1 MVRESVGLMV
11 RAAVT
16 PEVSIAPTLS
26 TVVIPVV
33 ASGVQVRAIA
43 AAGFVQ

>member
-1 MVRESVGLMV
+1 MV
-11 RAAVT
+11 RAAVN
-16 PEVSIAPTLS
+16 PEVSSAPTLS